1 MEFSDR
7 IGRRMKLHDIHVFL
21 AVVQAGSMGKAAA
34 LLNTTQ
40 SAISRSIADLENTM
54 GVQLFDRSPKGIETT
69 QYGRALLKRSIAV
82 FDELKQSVR
91 DIEFLADPTTG
102 EISIACSSAIA
113 FTFIPHVMERF
124 VKKYPRVV
132 LQFDEVASASATRN
146 FPELRDR
153 KYDLILTRGL
163 LLPTKEQSSDD
174 LNVETLF
181 DDPLVIAAGIQS
193 KWAARR
199 RKIDLAEL
207 VNEPWIMQP
216 PQTWNYQH
224 LAEVFHARGLP
235 MPKAGMETLSMP
247 VITHFLASGQFIA
260 AMPKSVVHF
269 NSLKVLPVDFPARP
283 WPVNVVTLRNRTLS
297 PVVARFIEC
306 AREVAK
312 SIPGRQAGHSTCRRK
327 PSVRGRDEG

>member
-21 AVVQAGSMGKAAA
+21 AVAQAGSMGKAAA

-54 GVQLFDRSPKGIETT
+54 GVRLLDRSPKGIEVT

-102 EISIACSSAIA
+102 EINIACSSAIA
-113 FTFIPHVMERF
+113 LTFMPHVMERF

-132 LQFDEVASASATRN
+132 LHFEELASASATRN
-146 FPELRDR
+146 FLELRDR
-153 KYDLILTRGL
+153 KYDLILTRGISL
-163 LLPTKEQSSDD
+163 QAQDQSMDD
-174 LNVETLF
+174 LNVEMLF
-181 DDPLVIAAGIQS
+181 DDPLVIAAGEPS

-207 VNEPWIMQP
+207 VDEHWIIQP
-216 PQTWNYQH
+216 QQTWNYRH
-224 LAEVFHARGLP
+224 LAEAFYARGLA
-235 MPKAGMETLSMP
+235 MPKASLETLSMP
-247 VITHFLASGQFIA
+247 VITHFLSIGQFIA
-260 AMPKSVVHF
+260 AIPRSIVYF
-269 NSLKVLPVDFPARP
+269 NSLKMLPVDFPVRP
-283 WPVNVVTLRNRTLS
+283 WPVNIVTLTHRTLS
-297 PVVARFIEC
+297 PVVERFIEC
-306 AREVAK
+306 ARQVAK
-312 SIPGRQAGHSTCRRK
+312 AISGPLGGQPVRRAK
-327 PSVRGRDEG
+327 ANVP

>member
-1 MEFSDR
+1 M
-7 IGRRMKLHDIHVFL
+7 
-21 AVVQAGSMGKAAA
+21 
-34 LLNTTQ
+34 
-40 SAISRSIADLENTM
+40 
-54 GVQLFDRSPKGIETT
+54 
-69 QYGRALLKRSIAV
+69 
-82 FDELKQSVR
+82 
-91 DIEFLADPTTG
+91 
-102 EISIACSSAIA
+102 
-113 FTFIPHVMERF
+113 IPHVIERF
-124 VKKYPRVV
+124 VKGYPRVV

-207 VNEPWIMQP
+207 VNTGAWIMQP

-235 MPKAGMETLSMP
+235 MPRAGMETLSMP
-247 VITHFLASGQFIA
+247 VITHFLAGCQFIA

-269 NSLKVLPVDFPARP
+269 NSLTVLPVDFPARP

-312 SIPGRQAGHSTCRRK
+312 SIPGRLAGHPTCRRK